1 MGFFKGGSW
10 LLPLLVREYVAR
22 FHFAYNSHGGDFEK
36 KELQYLQQRLWRT
49 SSRLFLKTCIAEG
62 IKTRKKHFCGI
73 IASTT
78 ACYLFIYFI
87 FSLRRFP
94 VLFIIFKWFFYFSR
108 YSLNGEIKPMP
119 VPYLPADPTTDDI
132 VHAYDTSDYHQ
143 QRSRGRGG
151 PGSSRY
157 SARWALKLNVDF
169 SEIRDRHSSD
179 PIRLVRFERFFILL
193 HPLLVNQYL
202 KKHIYRYVLLQILEG
217 PLRLLPAPLAIPLKV
232 QSEVSQPAQER
243 RKGAPGL
250 EQNFTMKINENKI

>member
-1 MGFFKGGSW
+1 
-10 LLPLLVREYVAR
+10 
-22 FHFAYNSHGGDFEK
+22 
-36 KELQYLQQRLWRT
+36 
-49 SSRLFLKTCIAEG
+49 
-62 IKTRKKHFCGI
+62 
-73 IASTT
+73 
-78 ACYLFIYFI
+78 
-87 FSLRRFP
+87 
-94 VLFIIFKWFFYFSR
+94 
-108 YSLNGEIKPMP
+108 MP

-202 KKHIYRYVLLQILEG
+202 KTHLPVCPPSDPRG
-217 PLRLLPAPLAIPLKV
+217 PPPPPPGPARDPAQSPERGLTAGTGTPKGCTRFGTKFYTENQWKSNLKLAIFQSSSSASSGGGNSSGKQLILGWFRRVPNAAVRMGRRLSDASRKRKISRHFYIQCCPLSFPPFPSPSFSSYNIAEEKRTKTV
-232 QSEVSQPAQER
+232 
-243 RKGAPGL
+243 
-250 EQNFTMKINENKI
+250 